1 MFKNTI
7 VLRAFLYQIS
17 NKLKKLKTN
26 FEDKSFIKKISK
38 PELTNSILE
47 DEKNRIEE
55 SGTSDDEYLP
65 DLRKLQ
71 PYIYKPV
78 FQKSPWK
85 KANQEK
91 NHQIRENTAVEVEIL
106 SDVFVVNANQRL
118 LMQKIF
124 ATLIK
129 KKFPE
134 SYFKGIISFVLE
146 IVLSSNMLV
155 RSK

>member
-1 MFKNTI
+1 M
-7 VLRAFLYQIS
+7 LRAFLYQIS

-38 PELTNSILE
+38 SELTNSILE

-78 FQKSPWK
+78 FQKSP
-85 KANQEK
+85 
-91 NHQIRENTAVEVEIL
+91 
-106 SDVFVVNANQRL
+106 
-118 LMQKIF
+118 
-124 ATLIK
+124 
-129 KKFPE
+129 
-134 SYFKGIISFVLE
+134 
-146 IVLSSNMLV
+146 
-155 RSK
+155 